1 MDTKTA
7 QRQLVSLISQH
18 LSDSI
23 PVTRILTYKPSKN
36 GAVTGRFESLGRVF
50 NFVFNGQSVRYKP
63 AMNADSTLFSEYYLE
78 RFDAAPVTPRGTRA
92 LPKCTSK
99 SYSCKGAK
107 GVACIPLTNNCRMAN
122 TAIGNERLDKIK
134 GLSRFLTE
142 NGEDNSKVETARAKI
157 VEQRM
162 ALAVE
167 NRAKRQPKDLNV
179 PVMKTTKTVK
189 AKKSKAVKSL
199 LPQKQKDN
207 ASPESGIKDKIK
219 AGKPILSNEV
229 PDPDRL
235 GSARLLN
242 YLPPAKTQEEAND
255 IVKDAVARFNK
266 ELLTDNVID
275 YTALK
280 KATEKVVTASQ
291 LSNAIRD
298 VLESRI
304 SDSKDGQ
311 YISVRSKDL
320 TTSSRYTKPV
330 EQSAIKENDFQKKI
344 ESVLK
349 VSQEK
354 YGTNIIP
361 IGILRQEVGNL
372 TSREDF
378 SKWMFNM
385 IKEDK
390 FTPIGDTFSSEYMSG
405 NKIGKGYEEALKNES
420 GIKSRIGSI
429 SRFVKV

>member
-235 GSARLLN
+235 GSARLLRYGEPTRN
-242 YLPPAKTQEEAND
+242 LKEAQDLIIDATQ
-255 IVKDAVARFNK
+255 RLNK
-266 ELLTDNVID
+266 EFAYDDFVPVDSIKK
-275 YTALK
+275 ALK
-280 KATEKVVTASQ
+280 GRVTDDQLKDVIYDGFNSQIQSKTEEDPEGFLNASKIPK
-291 LSNAIRD
+291 SPSSSYKPVKEISAINESD
-298 VLESRI
+298 FTKVLEKTVKEL
-304 SDSKDGQ
+304 DKDGKYKGLIPIYQ
-311 YISVRSKDL
+311 VRRAIGLDVSRQGFNDFLKNLQGEGRIQMQTTGVENNAKDKIED
-320 TTSSRYTKPV
+320 SIYTKV
-330 EQSAIKENDFQKKI
+330 SGLRCY
-344 ESVLK
+344 LK
-349 VSQEK
+349 
-354 YGTNIIP
+354 
-361 IGILRQEVGNL
+361 L
-372 TSREDF
+372 
-378 SKWMFNM
+378 
-385 IKEDK
+385 
-390 FTPIGDTFSSEYMSG
+390 
-405 NKIGKGYEEALKNES
+405 LK
-420 GIKSRIGSI
+420 
-429 SRFVKV
+429 